1 MVFIY
6 LKIPF
11 MQLDITT
18 PKLPEHS
25 CDTHVH
31 VFEPTQFPYAAKRA
45 YTPGRASVAQLMD
58 MHQSL
63 GVGRVVLVQPSVYG
77 TDNACLLDA
86 IERIGQARARGV
98 AVVDLNTVS
107 DDTLDQLH
115 AGGVRGIRLN
125 LHVNSEAGGQAG
137 FAQAQQQV
145 SAAKRLAQWPSWHLQ
160 VHASLSV
167 HVALLD
173 TYAAVGLPV
182 VFDHF
187 AGGAV
192 ADAHG
197 DALLQPLLQAMHTQP
212 VYVKLSA
219 AYRMSQGCDASAL
232 TRAFYQAAPKQV
244 LWGSDWPHTGGAGGQ
259 GRKPEA
265 VEPFRDI
272 DNRQALSHITQA
284 LGSVAAV
291 QQVLVSNPTHLYG
304 F

>member
-1 MVFIY
+1 
-6 LKIPF
+6 
-11 MQLDITT
+11 MQKDTR
-18 PKLPEHS
+18 PKRIPEHS

-31 VFEPTQFPYAAKRA
+31 VFEPAQFPYAAQRA
-45 YTPGRASVAQLMD
+45 YTPGRATVAQLLA

-77 TDNACLLDA
+77 TDNACLLHA
-86 IERIGQARARGV
+86 IERIGQGRARGV
-98 AVVDLNTVS
+98 AVVDLNTAS
-107 DDTLDQLH
+107 DDMLAQLH

-125 LHVNSEAGGQAG
+125 LHVNSEAGGQTG
-137 FAQAQQQV
+137 LAQVQQQV
-145 SAAKRLAQWPSWHLQ
+145 SAVKRLVQWPSWHLQ

-173 TYAAVGLPV
+173 TYASLGLPV
-182 VFDHF
+182 VLDHF
-187 AGGAV
+187 AGGA
-192 ADAHG
+192 ADTTEGHAM
-197 DALLQPLLQAMHTQP
+197 LKPLLHAMTTQP

-219 AYRMSQGCDASAL
+219 AYRMPQGGDASAL
-232 TRAFYQAAPKQV
+232 TQAFYQAAPKQV

-259 GRKPEA
+259 GRNPEA

-272 DNRQALSHITQA
+272 DNPQALAHITQA

-291 QQVLVSNPTHLYG
+291 QQVLVSNPAHLYG

>member
-1 MVFIY
+1 MQQNTATQS
-6 LKIPF
+6 IPE
-11 MQLDITT
+11 LASD
-18 PKLPEHS
+18 S
-25 CDTHVH
+25 HVH
-31 VFEPTQFPYAAKRA
+31 VFEPAQFPYAAKRA
-45 YTPGRASVAQLMD
+45 YTPGQATVAQLLA

-63 GVGRVVLVQPSVYG
+63 GMSRVVLVQPSVYG
-77 TDNACLLDA
+77 TDNACLLHA

-107 DDTLDQLH
+107 DDTLAQLH

-137 FAQAQQQV
+137 LAQVQQQV

-167 HVALLD
+167 HVALQD
-173 TYAAVGLPV
+173 TYASLGLPV
-182 VFDHF
+182 VLDHF
-187 AGGAV
+187 AGGA
-192 ADAHG
+192 ADNTEGHAM
-197 DALLQPLLQAMHTQP
+197 LLPLLHAMTTHP
-212 VYVKLSA
+212 IYVKLSA
-219 AYRMSQGCDASAL
+219 AYRMPQGSDASAL
-232 TRAFYQAAPKQV
+232 TQAFYQAAPTQV

-272 DNRQALSHITQA
+272 DNRQALAHITQA
-284 LGSVAAV
+284 LGTDAAV
-291 QQVLVSNPTHLYG
+291 HQVLVSNPAPLYD

>member
-1 MVFIY
+1 MQKDTTQIR
-6 LKIPF
+6 IPEY
-11 MQLDITT
+11 T
-18 PKLPEHS
+18 

-31 VFEPTQFPYAAKRA
+31 VFEPAQFPYAAQRA
-45 YTPGRASVAQLMD
+45 YTPGSATVAQLLV
-58 MHQSL
+58 MHQDL

-77 TDNACLLDA
+77 TDNACLLHA
-86 IERIGQARARGV
+86 IECIGQARARGV

-107 DDTLDQLH
+107 DDTLAQLH

-182 VFDHF
+182 VLDHF

-197 DALLQPLLQAMHTQP
+197 DALLQPLLQAMRTQP

-219 AYRMSQGCDASAL
+219 AYRMPQGCDASAL
-232 TRAFYQAAPKQV
+232 TQAFYQAAPKQV

-272 DNRQALSHITQA
+272 DNHQALAHITRA
-284 LGSVAAV
+284 LDSVAAV
-291 QQVLVSNPTHLYG
+291 QQVLVSNPANLYG